1 MTLYKELVEQ
11 WFTDVSHLRLS
22 CVAMSGYCIVVMWLR
37 IILQLCLC
45 EKQKAF
51 SIHFHSR
58 LKGNNNNNNNNSI
71 KFFSMQNKT
80 EPPECE
86 LLTVIINNY
95 IVRMISISRQL

>member
-1 MTLYKELVEQ
+1 MTLYKALVEQ

-58 LKGNNNNNNNNSI
+58 LKGNNNNNNNTNNCI

-80 EPPECE
+80 DPPECE

-95 IVRMISISRQL
+95 IVRMI